1 MREPIFILKYE
12 KQIHM
17 IIRNTEFDGWCEY
30 LEDHDTHHTKQQIA
44 EALLNMTDSQL
55 QSVDSH
61 TASVIQHYKQ
71 QRTQG
76 SVTGV
81 TVIDAIGEELAMRIF
96 DGDHITR

>member
-1 MREPIFILKYE
+1 
-12 KQIHM
+12 M
-17 IIRNTEFDGWCEY
+17 IMRNTEFNGWCEY
-30 LEDHDTHHTKQQIA
+30 LEDHDTRHTKQQIA
-44 EALLNMTDSQL
+44 EALLNMTESQL

-71 QRTQG
+71 QHTQG

-81 TVIDAIGEELAMRIF
+81 TVIDAIGEKLAIRIF

>member
-1 MREPIFILKYE
+1 M
-12 KQIHM
+12 
-17 IIRNTEFDGWCEY
+17 TE
-30 LEDHDTHHTKQQIA
+30 
-44 EALLNMTDSQL
+44 SQL

-71 QRTQG
+71 QHTQG